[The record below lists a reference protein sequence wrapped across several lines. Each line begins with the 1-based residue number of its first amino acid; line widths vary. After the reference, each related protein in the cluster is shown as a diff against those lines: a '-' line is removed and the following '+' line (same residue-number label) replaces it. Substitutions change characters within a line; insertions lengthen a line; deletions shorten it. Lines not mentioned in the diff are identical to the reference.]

1 MADQIAEQLNDAKL
15 IRKMTALE
23 KSRAALKFLTMH
35 EHPDRFMALN
45 KFAERVK
52 SYDQAM

>member
-45 KFAERVK
+45 KFAERGK